1 MNRIRLMRARQ
12 GLTLQQLAARVTP
25 PASYQQIARLERD
38 ERRLTWDWL
47 SKIARALECAPM
59 DLIEDGWERLT
70 PAEQRLIAAYRDLPE
85 AQRGMMMSELLQG
98 DPVLASTE
106 FERAAGT

>member
-12 GLTLQQLAARVTP
+12 GLTLQQLAARVNP

-47 SKIARALECAPM
+47 TKIARALDCAPM
-59 DLIEDGWERLT
+59 DLIEDGWARLSPAEERLV
-70 PAEQRLIAAYRDLPE
+70 AAFRQLPE
-85 AQRGMMMSELLQG
+85 PKRSTILSEFAQPDAG
-98 DPVLASTE
+98 LATVMES
-106 FERAAGT
+106 AAGN

>member
-12 GLTLQQLAARVTP
+12 GLTLQQLSARVDP

-47 SKIARALECAPM
+47 MKIARALNCSPM
-59 DLIEDGWERLT
+59 DLIEDGWERLS
-70 PAEQRLIAAYRDLPE
+70 PAERKLVVAFRDLPE
-85 AQRGMMMSELLQG
+85 ARRSSALSEFMRSEHG
-98 DPVLASTE
+98 IAGS
-106 FERAAGT
+106 FEYETGA

>member
-12 GLTLQQLAARVTP
+12 GLTLQQLSARVDP

-47 SKIARALECAPM
+47 MKIARALDCSPM
-59 DLIEDGWERLT
+59 DLIEDGWERLS
-70 PAEQRLIAAYRDLPE
+70 PAERKLVAAFRDLPE
-85 AQRGMMMSELLQG
+85 AKRSSALSEFMQSEHDIAG
-98 DPVLASTE
+98 SFE
-106 FERAAGT
+106 FETGA